1 MRKGTCLLHQGEF
14 DDAVKV
20 RSGWID
26 RSMDGSAVARAH
38 ATHTAVSQV
47 LAQAKAVADE
57 AAGEVREVLERA
69 RAAGPAAAAAA
80 AAGPDADAAATTS
93 AAAAAAGTT
102 TDGTTGSKHTEPT
115 EAGAEA
121 GAEAED
127 AEGGGEGEEG
137 EWSEEEAAAWQLEQL
152 TGSAGKIAALLVRA
166 QKGLA
171 QQRSAAL
178 AQKKAMQRV
187 FGGPAAGPAASGR
200 ADADGGDATATAPRG
215 EGRTHALGAWLQ
227 RLWLALV
234 AWLVAALGLRKNTK
248 TS

>member
-1 MRKGTCLLHQGEF
+1 
-14 DDAVKV
+14 
-20 RSGWID
+20 
-26 RSMDGSAVARAH
+26 MDGSAVARAH

-57 AAGEVREVLERA
+57 AAGEVREALERA
-69 RAAGPAAAAAA
+69 RAAGPAAAADA
-80 AAGPDADAAATTS
+80 AAGSDADAAATTS
-93 AAAAAAGTT
+93 AAAPAAGTT

-121 GAEAED
+121 GAEAEDGD

-171 QQRSAAL
+171 QQRSAAS

-234 AWLVAALGLRKNTK
+234 AWLMTVLRRGKNTK